1 MKEFSCGD
9 VVPGCSASFSASSEE
24 EIFARVASHAS
35 ADHDVHEITA
45 ELVEAVRKNIRHA
58 DHA

>member
-9 VVPGCSASFSASSEE
+9 VVPGCSASFKAGSDE
-24 EIFARVASHAS
+24 EIFAQVASHAHH
-35 ADHDVHEITA
+35 DHDIREITA
-45 ELVEAVRKNIRHA
+45 ELVDAVRKNIRRT